1 VKRLSAVFALV
12 VIFLWLPL
20 ALTLRKGFSVQGMER
35 LFANHDLLSSLNQS
49 LLLAAVSALVA
60 TIMGTLTAF
69 ALPRLSPA
77 WRRRFET
84 TLLLPL
90 LLPEIALGLALLVW
104 FVKIGVNFG
113 WGTLVAGHVGFCFTY
128 STLVMKA
135 NIESL
140 DKSLIDAARDLGAS
154 TRSVLRH
161 ALLPQLIPGLVASL
175 ATSFALSLDD
185 FLISFFIKGMD
196 QVTLP
201 IKIFSMLRLSVGVE
215 IYTLSLFLCGI
226 SILGV
231 LVSQLCFKRNRSQLS
246 H

>member
-1 VKRLSAVFALV
+1 MNALGVVFAAV
-12 VIFLWLPL
+12 IIFLWLPL
-20 ALTLRKGFSVQGMER
+20 ALTLRKGFSVEGVER
-35 LFANHDLLSSLNQS
+35 LLANHDLLSALSQS
-49 LLLAAVSALVA
+49 LLLASVSALLA
-60 TIMGTLTAF
+60 TAMGTLTAF
-69 ALPRLSPA
+69 ALPRLSKN
-77 WRRRFET
+77 WRARFET
-84 TLLLPL
+84 MLLVPL

-104 FVKIGVNFG
+104 FVKLGANFG
-113 WGTLVAGHVGFCFTY
+113 WGTLIAGHVGFSFTY
-128 STLVMKA
+128 ATLVMKA

-140 DKSLIDAARDLGAS
+140 DRSLVDAARDLGAPN
-154 TRSVLRH
+154 RAVLRH
-161 ALLPQLIPGLVASL
+161 ALIPQLLPGLVASL

-231 LVSQLCFKRNRSQLS
+231 LVSQLCFKKNLSRS
-246 H
+246 